1 MLDSFKQEVEKK
13 EVFDNLRLSNA
24 VLWTSLIRGYVEN
37 GQDKEGLN
45 YVQLMQDQGYVEI
58 GFCEDM
64 LVGAKQTF
72 SRGNIYMQ
80 RPSKLGLMEMCLWE
94 TF

>member
-1 MLDSFKQEVEKK
+1 M
-13 EVFDNLRLSNA
+13 
-24 VLWTSLIRGYVEN
+24 LWTSLIRGYVEN

-58 GFCEDM
+58 RFCEDM

-72 SRGNIYMQ
+72 SRDNIFMQ

-94 TF
+94 IL